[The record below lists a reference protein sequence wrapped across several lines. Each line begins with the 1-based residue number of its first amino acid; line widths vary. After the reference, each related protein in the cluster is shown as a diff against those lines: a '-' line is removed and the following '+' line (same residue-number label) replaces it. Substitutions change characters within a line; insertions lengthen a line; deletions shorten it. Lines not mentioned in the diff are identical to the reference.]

1 MTVHDTRPAVGAKRV
16 LASVLAVV
24 AGFLTIAVLSTLTDV
39 ALHMTGIFPPNG
51 APMFDPALNLLAL
64 SYRIVFAVLG
74 GYVTARLAPSSPG
87 VHVLVLAGIGLVLG
101 VLGVF
106 ASMSVNLGP
115 IWLPVALVITA
126 VPCVWFGGWLY
137 RKAP

>member
-1 MTVHDTRPAVGAKRV
+1 MTVHDTRPAEGAKRV
-16 LASVLAVV
+16 LTSVLAVV
-24 AGFLTIAVLSTLTDV
+24 AGFLTIAVLSTVTDMV
-39 ALHMTGIFPPNG
+39 LHITGIYPPNG
-51 APMFDPALNLLAL
+51 EPMFDPGLNALAL
-64 SYRIVFAVLG
+64 AYRVVFAILG

-106 ASMSVNLGP
+106 ASMSANLGP
-115 IWLPVALVITA
+115 IWLPIALVVTA

-137 RKAP
+137 RKAK